1 MAAAPRDAA
10 SLTAEGEAALR
21 RNAFPQAESL
31 LRQAAKLAPDDAR
44 VGALLA
50 TAVFKQARFDEA
62 LALARTSLE
71 KGETYEA
78 RLVEGRVSAIRRRLD
93 DAVRA
98 YDRCAALDPR
108 SPEAW
113 SAVAAARLSVGDGE
127 SATRAWDALARLEDP
142 VKLPLKAEDRVWTDI
157 LRLPPDPYQVQ
168 EALDRCSRGTAAH
181 LAGRYAEAAYELGVV
196 VASIPRYAHCWSELG
211 KSQARLGSPDV
222 AERSF
227 RKALES
233 YRPDQAGLAAD
244 TRALLARLLLDQ
256 GRNASEALAL
266 ARAAREV
273 RGDRA
278 DVVATLARACA
289 ATGDPGCAA
298 PAGR

>member
-1 MAAAPRDAA
+1 MTRSNCLVLLSVVFAAVLSAGTPARFNVRDF
-10 SLTAEGEAALR
+10 G
-21 RNAFPQAESL
+21 
-31 LRQAAKLAPDDAR
+31 
-44 VGALLA
+44 A
-50 TAVFKQARFDEA
+50 TADGTQKDTAA
-62 LALARTSLE
+62 IARTIAACVQA
-71 KGETYEA
+71 GGGV
-78 RLVEGRVSAIRRRLD
+78 VEF
-93 DAVRA
+93 
-98 YDRCAALDPR
+98 P
-108 SPEAW
+108 
-113 SAVAAARLSVGDGE
+113 
-127 SATRAWDALARLEDP
+127 
-142 VKLPLKAEDRVWTDI
+142 
-157 LRLPPDPYQVQ
+157 
-168 EALDRCSRGTAAH
+168 
-181 LAGRYAEAAYELGVV
+181 AGRYLTGTIKLQSNVTLYVGPGATV
-196 VASIPRYAHCWSELG
+196 
-211 KSQARLGSPDV
+211 LGSPDV